1 MELAEVLADRWNL
14 KADRF
19 EVLEGG
25 MNSQT
30 WLVVAPDGGNLVLK
44 TVGASDGAFGPGLE
58 AAARLERAGVLTGAP
73 VPSRAGRLVE
83 TYGDRQLAVL
93 QYIDGRPLVGTA
105 DDRRAIG
112 TTLGR
117 VHGVT
122 QLAAGELEDWLG
134 LVRQFD
140 EYLDLEP
147 WIRPAVNG
155 AIDGVRDLAGRQP
168 LTWAGLHGDPAPE
181 AFLRQADGQV
191 ALIDW
196 GGFKAGPLLY
206 DLGSAFM
213 YLGTKEPFLSAYLA
227 ERPAL
232 ATEVATGLPVFL
244 RFRFAVQAV
253 YFAWRV
259 SNDVLTGLSD
269 AEGNLKGLND
279 ARRGLGC

>member
-1 MELAEVLADRWNL
+1 MKFTEVLADRWEL
-14 KADRF
+14 QADRF

-30 WLVVAPDGGNLVLK
+30 WLVIGPDGGKLVLK
-44 TVGASDGAFGPGLE
+44 TVEASDSAFEPGLE
-58 AAARLERAGVLTGAP
+58 AAARLDRAGVLTGAP
-73 VPSRAGRLVE
+73 IPSRAGRLVE
-83 TYGDRQLAVL
+83 MYGDRQLAVL
-93 QYIDGRPLVGTA
+93 QYIDGRSLQGTA

-117 VHGVT
+117 VHRVT
-122 QLAAGELEDWLG
+122 QTAGGELEDWLG

-140 EYLDLEP
+140 EHLDLEP

-155 AIDGVRDLAGRQP
+155 AIDAVRDLAARQP

-181 AFLRQADGQV
+181 AFLRQADGHV

-196 GGFKAGPLLY
+196 GGFMAGPALY
-206 DLGSAFM
+206 DLGSTLM
-213 YLGTKEPFLSAYLA
+213 YLGAQEPFLGAYLA
-227 ERPAL
+227 EQPAM
-232 ATEVATGLPVFL
+232 AAEADAGLRIFL

-259 SNDVLTGLSD
+259 CNDVLTGLAD
-269 AEGNLKGLND
+269 AEGNHKGLND
-279 ARRGLGC
+279 ARRGLGH